1 MYMNWPMPDEQPRRI
16 YSTLQSKKILSDSF
30 DIYNSLKNLGAGMFL
45 GTINGKTFLNTFW
58 FNLKSGKK
66 SKGQVV

>member
-1 MYMNWPMPDEQPRRI
+1 MPDEQPRRI

-45 GTINGKTFLNTFW
+45 GTINGKTFLNTF
-58 FNLKSGKK
+58 
-66 SKGQVV
+66 